1 MIQIFEKQRYG
12 SGGTFGDAIMKL
24 KNWFL
29 NNFLLRFSPY
39 KIAIDEHHGCSTQPL
54 VNEYAEE
61 LVKKVSFFIYSQ
73 YSSYRGFH
81 FMKIIG
87 FKKTFVMF
95 FFFFCVFPR
104 QEVTSLLLSQ
114 SHFHRRSIRPYNLIS
129 QSAVKSQAPLS
140 TLVPI
145 R

>member
-1 MIQIFEKQRYG
+1 
-12 SGGTFGDAIMKL
+12 MKL

-87 FKKTFVMF
+87 FKKKLCDVLFFLLCSRYFVTA
-95 FFFFCVFPR
+95 R
-104 QEVTSLLLSQ
+104 
-114 SHFHRRSIRPYNLIS
+114 
-129 QSAVKSQAPLS
+129 
-140 TLVPI
+140 
-145 R
+145 